1 MVETARISL
10 RCGPAPVAALG
21 AAFGFAL
28 PEAMLTATAG
38 MARAALRLGPD
49 EWLLLAED
57 APAAVLLPVL
67 AAALGGAPAS
77 LVDISDRQVAVDVEG
92 PEALALLAEGCP
104 LDLALLPEGD
114 CTRTV
119 FGKAEVVLWRR
130 AEDWFRLEVAR
141 SFAPYL
147 RALLAEAAPDQ
158 G

>member
-10 RCGPAPVAALG
+10 RCGPGPVAALG
-21 AAFGFAL
+21 AAFGFAMPAAL
-28 PEAMLTATAG
+28 LTAMAG

-67 AAALGGAPAS
+67 QAALEGAPAS
-77 LVDISDRQVAVDVEG
+77 LVDVSDRQVAVDVEG
-92 PEALALLAEGCP
+92 PQALALLAEGCP
-104 LDLALLPEGD
+104 LDLALLPEGG

-141 SFAPYL
+141 SYAPYL

-158 G
+158 D